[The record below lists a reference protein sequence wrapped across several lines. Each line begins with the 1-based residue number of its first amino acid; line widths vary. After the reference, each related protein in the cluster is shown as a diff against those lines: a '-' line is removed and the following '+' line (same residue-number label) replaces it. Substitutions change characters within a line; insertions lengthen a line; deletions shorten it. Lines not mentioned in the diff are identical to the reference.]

1 MRISAAAELP
11 FPALVTHCKSI
22 LRIDVRLVLDH
33 IHNQFWNPPMDP
45 NLKLERPFAR
55 SRMTSETRTDEPF
68 DDKNCNM
75 LRRL

>member
-1 MRISAAAELP
+1 
-11 FPALVTHCKSI
+11 
-22 LRIDVRLVLDH
+22 
-33 IHNQFWNPPMDP
+33 MDP

-55 SRMTSETRTDEPF
+55 NRMMSETRTDEPF